1 MTIGNVFI
9 HCAGGISRSTTCAI
23 AFLMKEYNWGFGK
36 TLEFVRSKKPNTNP
50 NFGFVRQLISY
61 EQELRIS

>member
-1 MTIGNVFI
+1 MNIGCVLV

-23 AFLMKEYNWGFGK
+23 AFLMKEYSWSFEK

-50 NFGFVRQLISY
+50 NFGFVKQLISY
-61 EQELRIS
+61 EEDLRIR